1 MVDAIKYGHAENSG
15 NKEKKLRT
23 IPKTKWARLIKKT
36 TNDFFS
42 LVFTKEFHK
51 ACSKAAV
58 RTIK

>member
-1 MVDAIKYGHAENSG
+1 MVDEIRYGHEENYG
-15 NKEKKLRT
+15 NKEKKLKT

-51 ACSKAAV
+51 A
-58 RTIK
+58 